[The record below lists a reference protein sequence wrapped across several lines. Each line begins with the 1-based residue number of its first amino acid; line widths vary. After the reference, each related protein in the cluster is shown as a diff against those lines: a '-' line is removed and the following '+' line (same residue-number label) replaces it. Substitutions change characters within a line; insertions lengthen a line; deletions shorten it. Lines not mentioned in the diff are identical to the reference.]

1 MTRVSQFDWI
11 KREKIKQVILLHNY
25 VSFYVAI

>member
-11 KREKIKQVILLHNY
+11 ERKKIKQVILLQN
-25 VSFYVAI
+25 VSSCVDI